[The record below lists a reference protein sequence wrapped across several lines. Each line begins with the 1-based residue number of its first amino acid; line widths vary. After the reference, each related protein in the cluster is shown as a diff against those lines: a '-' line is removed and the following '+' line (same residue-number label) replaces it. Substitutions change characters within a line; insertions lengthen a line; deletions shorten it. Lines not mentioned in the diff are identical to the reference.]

1 MDGAFEVDVELARV
15 DVELALVVAVV
26 LALGDVGELVG
37 GVVPVVEGSVALV
50 VVAGLA
56 GICGRGPLG
65 PLGQAS
71 QATSA
76 SVAAATPLVAGSAQS
91 RNRHPAPGEA
101 GALPAAVADRT
112 SASRSL
118 GVIEVASW

>member
-1 MDGAFEVDVELARV
+1 MEVEGAFEVDVELAKV
-15 DVELALVVAVV
+15 DVELALELALAVAVV
-26 LALGDVGELVG
+26 LALGDIGELVG

-50 VVAGLA
+50 VVAGPA

-65 PLGQAS
+65 QAI

-91 RNRHPAPGEA
+91 RNRQPAAGEA
-101 GALPAAVADRT
+101 G
-112 SASRSL
+112 
-118 GVIEVASW
+118 